1 MLKKKNI
8 ILSFIILCSAIVGTI
23 LCINNN
29 LKHVNSVS
37 MTDFDDIKDNYASFE
52 NENGLFSVVAPLENT
67 YSDYYTMYCN
77 LLRDNLKIQI
87 NKKALSKK
95 LIDLLSS
102 DFKDTDKISNN
113 VFEGI
118 EQPYYLYILNK

>member
-95 LIDLLSS
+95 LIDLMSS

>member
-52 NENGLFSVVAPLENT
+52 NENGLLVL
-67 YSDYYTMYCN
+67 
-77 LLRDNLKIQI
+77 
-87 NKKALSKK
+87 
-95 LIDLLSS
+95 
-102 DFKDTDKISNN
+102 
-113 VFEGI
+113 
-118 EQPYYLYILNK
+118 